1 MRSTLRMSRMATI
14 LVWAAASLAL
24 AARATAQHV
33 PNDDRSAWRMPN
45 TRTVAVVPTMVGR
58 PAATPARAA
67 WSVPR
72 RMPRL
77 SWSRSD
83 VALAGGFAVA
93 LWIDA
98 AQTRGLARAGW
109 REYREANPVLGPRPT
124 VRQIN
129 AYTAVAGLTVLGAAA
144 AVPARLRPWLL
155 GAALA
160 VETVTVA
167 GTARKGIAITF
178 R

>member
-1 MRSTLRMSRMATI
+1 MATN

-24 AARATAQHV
+24 AARATAQRV
-33 PNDDRSAWRMPN
+33 PNDYRSVWRTPN
-45 TRTVAVVPTMVGR
+45 TRTVAVLTMVGQ
-58 PAATPARAA
+58 PATTPARAA

-124 VRQIN
+124 VGQIN

-144 AVPARLRPWLL
+144 VVPARLRPWLL

-167 GTARKGIAITF
+167 GSARKGIAVTF